1 MPEKNNAM
9 ENIKKLD
16 IGEHEGPLVIDK
28 PCILDGSMSTLW
40 ASEGPVLI
48 IKSSGVTVKNI
59 RIEVTGDENCVNN
72 YFAVDTEF
80 SDLIFEN
87 TEVKGN
93 IKGLPSEPEKWSLPS
108 VISLGDFSADTENNF
123 TYEIISADDAEII
136 NNINSI
142 EILPS
147 ELKKGKNII
156 QIKINPMKDNTILYG
171 EIFIKSKVVRRI
183 YLSGKAV
190 SSAPQHNDK
199 INSIINTPDEA
210 EIINNDFQILRKGQ
224 RLSIDKYSD
233 ENIKFVF
240 SKDSLKKNMDIDGY
254 VFMLNENGKAV
265 KDEDLV
271 FFSNPDSQDGS
282 TKVENINGNPV
293 ITVNPSKVNT
303 KYQKIAV
310 CLSIYGEDKSLNFY
324 SVVSPVIKIFSGEN
338 QIYEF
343 RLENLSLEKTVVCIE
358 IYRYKNEWKINCI
371 GSGYTNGLKKLCES
385 YGIEIED

>member
-1 MPEKNNAM
+1 M

-16 IGEHEGPLVIDK
+16 IGEHEGPLIIDK

-48 IKSSGVTVKNI
+48 VKSSGVTIKNI
-59 RIEVTGDENCVNN
+59 RIEVTGDENNVNN

-93 IKGLPSEPEKWSLPS
+93 IRGLLSEPEKWSLPS
-108 VISLGDFSADTENNF
+108 VISLGEFSADTENNF
-123 TYEIISADDAEII
+123 TSEIISADDAEII
-136 NNINSI
+136 NNINSV
-142 EILPS
+142 EIYP
-147 ELKKGKNII
+147 ETLKKGKNII

-171 EIFIKSKVVRRI
+171 EIFIKSRVMRRI

-190 SSAPQHNDK
+190 SSAPKHNDK
-199 INSIINTPDEA
+199 INNNNNNNTINTNDV

-224 RLSIDKYSD
+224 RLSIGQYAN

-240 SKDSLKKNMDIDGY
+240 SKDSLNKNMDIDGY

-271 FFSNPDSQDGS
+271 FFSNPESSDGS
-282 TKVENINGNPV
+282 TKVENKDGNPV
-293 ITVNPSKVNT
+293 ITVNPSKVNA
-303 KYQKIAV
+303 KYQKIAI

-324 SVVSPVIKIFSGEN
+324 SVKSPVIKIFSNEN

-358 IYRYKNEWKINCI
+358 IYHYKNEWKINCI